1 MSSMLK
7 RSGGLAFK
15 PKAGRR
21 PGAASATASQNTTR
35 APTAELSQTPVPAST
50 PTPAPIPTASST
62 VEERTSNLKQ
72 SNATAVTANEPNAV
86 PTPPP
91 SKPAE
96 PEAPEVV
103 ALAKPTPPA
112 ITTSNEAEISS
123 SEGNS
128 TNSNVTSGSLPAT
141 ATSRNAGP
149 APEETRLD
157 PALAN
162 LNKSV
167 PDASSSAPL
176 PLDSTSSNT
185 ETQSSVSQPT
195 NTPTVSRT
203 DVTGDT
209 LITAST
215 LVVPNAGLPS
225 PATTAISQPS
235 AQSDPALTSPSPL
248 PIPGSAQNSANPT
261 PPLTNGTA
269 IDSSVEAPKKKRQY
283 KKRKQLVEGQA
294 TETGEDGAAPPKPK
308 RQRKKKIT
316 TTEAGQDGQPA
327 ANGEAAPAAP
337 KRVRRR
343 QTTPNP
349 EDIPE
354 DGRPDHTTTKIGDL
368 TRDLGIGKK
377 FKHADLIVERQRQA
391 RHDAKLRKIEKQK
404 VAMGKLAP
412 EDSQANDSR
421 AGTPAA
427 ADNNNSDQATKAN
440 RGPGIDFDIIDGQIM
455 INQSSLVINQHA
467 AEGDV
472 QLETVEE
479 DEFTHLTTSASYLRP
494 SRAMGSNQW
503 DDADT
508 EKFYK
513 YLKMFG
519 TDFET
524 ISHMFPGRNRRQ
536 IKLKFNREEKHR
548 PNRVNAAIMAR
559 GEKRVAID
567 IDEYRASRVSD
578 ENWITPDKFNA
589 EQELIRK
596 EQEKELEARR
606 QERRDLGLLE
616 DDPATKK
623 TGDDEKGAA
632 EHGEEVEE
640 MLIDDADVGGTST
653 MITT

>member
-1 MSSMLK
+1 MLK
-7 RSGGLAFK
+7 KTGGLAFK

-21 PGAASATASQNTTR
+21 PGAASASASQSTTR
-35 APTAELSQTPVPAST
+35 APTAELSQTPAPAAT
-50 PTPAPIPTASST
+50 PTPAVPSASPTI
-62 VEERTSNLKQ
+62 EESATNTKQ
-72 SNATAVTANEPNAV
+72 NDATKATPDEPPVV
-86 PTPPP
+86 PTPPS

-96 PEAPEVV
+96 PVV
-103 ALAKPTPPA
+103 SQAALAKPNPSNST
-112 ITTSNEAEISS
+112 TTSNETETTS

-128 TNSNVTSGSLPAT
+128 TSSGGASGLPPTTNGSQVTDAALP
-141 ATSRNAGP
+141 
-149 APEETRLD
+149 TRSE
-157 PALAN
+157 PVPAN
-162 LNKSV
+162 LKKSV
-167 PDASSSAPL
+167 PDVSSSASAP
-176 PLDSTSSNT
+176 SGT
-185 ETQSSVSQPT
+185 
-195 NTPTVSRT
+195 TPTVPEPQTSGTTVTSTRT
-203 DVTGDT
+203 VSTTNGADGTSK
-209 LITAST
+209 TASAST
-215 LVVPNAGLPS
+215 GTNAVLPS
-225 PATTAISQPS
+225 PAATAASQSS
-235 AQSDPALTSPSPL
+235 ALPDSAHTSSTPVPV
-248 PIPGSAQNSANPT
+248 PGPPETNVNPT
-261 PPLTNGTA
+261 PPQSQIETA
-269 IDSSVEAPKKKRQY
+269 VDPSAEAPKKRQY
-283 KKRKQLVEGQA
+283 KKRKQPAEGQTA
-294 TETGEDGAAPPKPK
+294 ETVEDGTAPPKPK
-308 RQRKKKIT
+308 RQRKKKT
-316 TTEAGQDGQPA
+316 TPTEAGQDGQPA
-327 ANGEAAPAAP
+327 ADGETTPAAP

-343 QTTPNP
+343 QITPNP

-404 VAMGKLAP
+404 IAMGKLAP
-412 EDSQANDSR
+412 ADSQADASR

-427 ADNNNSDQATKAN
+427 NDNNNADQTAKAN

-467 AEGDV
+467 QEGDV

-559 GEKRVAID
+559 GDKRVAID
-567 IDEYRASRVSD
+567 IDEYKASRVSD
-578 ENWITPDKFNA
+578 DNWITPDKFHA
-589 EQELIRK
+589 EQEMIRK

-623 TGDDEKGAA
+623 TGDDKKEGAA

-640 MLIDDADVGGTST
+640 MLIDDADVGGALST
-653 MITT
+653 VTA